1 MAKDK
6 KGFVLYADQ
15 KLIFDDLTNEEAGV
29 LIKHIFSY
37 VNDENPILTDR
48 LIDMAFKP
56 IKLQLK
62 RDLVK
67 YEGVRERNSANA
79 RKRWDAIASSGIP
92 KDTKNADIDKVID
105 KDKDINNNIDIRKL
119 KFADTLKPFLVKYG
133 KDMMNDFYAYWT
145 EPNKSNTKFRMEL
158 EKTWELSRRLEAW
171 AKNDKSFTKN
181 KGFEI
186 PKIDTSKNEYIAKQP
201 EEWK

>member
-1 MAKDK
+1 MAENK

-15 KLIFDDLTNEEAGV
+15 KIIFDDLTNEEAGV

-37 VNDENPILTDR
+37 VNDENPELKDR

-79 RKRWDAIASSGIP
+79 RKRWDAVALSGIP
-92 KDTKNADIDKVID
+92 KDTKNADKDIVNDKVID
-105 KDKDINNNIDIRKL
+105 KDKKNNIDIRKNS
-119 KFADTLKPFLVKYG
+119 FASSLEPFVNSFG
-133 KDMMNDFYAYWT
+133 KDMMNEFYAYWT
-145 EPNKSNTKFRMEL
+145 EPNKSNTKFRQEL
-158 EKTWELSRRLEAW
+158 EKVWDLKKRLGTWS
-171 AKNDKSFTKN
+171 KNDKTFKKPIISN
-181 KGFEI
+181 HDDG
-186 PKIDTSKNEYIAKQP
+186 QL
-201 EEWK
+201 